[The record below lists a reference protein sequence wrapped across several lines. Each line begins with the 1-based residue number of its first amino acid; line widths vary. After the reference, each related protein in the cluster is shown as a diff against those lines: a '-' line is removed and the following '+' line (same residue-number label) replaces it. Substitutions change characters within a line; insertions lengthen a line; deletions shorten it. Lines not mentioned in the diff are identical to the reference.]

1 MCRCGHRPSIAF
13 VGGLRRRWVYILKW
27 DLLSI
32 VISCGVVFFVFCT
45 EHVFVCGRHAL
56 SGNDCVTITGDRF
69 KVFAVSSTVM
79 ICYEY
84 YHYANTTI
92 Y

>member
-1 MCRCGHRPSIAF
+1 MPMWTSTKYCICWGAPASLGIHSQA
-13 VGGLRRRWVYILKW
+13 W

-32 VISCGVVFFVFCT
+32 VISCGVVIFVFCT